1 MALCKQKRKCF
12 IWASMYLECVNAF
25 YVSYWRR
32 DHHFTRSSKPRKG
45 PATVALLL
53 VKLTSLPPPQNNEG
67 WRMVKSETL
76 RDAEILFR
84 NPSPRLFVESFE
96 TQKSKNKP
104 CKNETYQK
112 RLWDFRILPK
122 FSETHFFLGSIR
134 HPYNAYNFES
144 ERFFFGTLPL
154 LGGGGEI
161 KGWTQSWW
169 RVESWV
175 ILTLYTF
182 HCFLLLGFFLKE

>member
-1 MALCKQKRKCF
+1 MALCKQKKKCF

-67 WRMVKSETL
+67 WRMVKSKTL
-76 RDAEILFR
+76 RDTEILFR

-104 CKNETYQK
+104 CKNETSRLIRNASEISGSCQNFPRPTFFEVPFATPTMLIILSQK
-112 RLWDFRILPK
+112 G
-122 FSETHFFLGSIR
+122 SFLV
-134 HPYNAYNFES
+134 HYP
-144 ERFFFGTLPL
+144 
-154 LGGGGEI
+154 
-161 KGWTQSWW
+161 
-169 RVESWV
+169 
-175 ILTLYTF
+175 
-182 HCFLLLGFFLKE
+182 C